1 MENGESVATSGT
13 GKNALSISK
22 TMLNWSTLKVFL
34 KNSGQWAQN
43 IMKLIVLFATQL

>member
-1 MENGESVATSGT
+1 MENGESIATSGT
-13 GKNALSISK
+13 GKKALSLSK
-22 TMLNWSTLKVFL
+22 TMLNWLTFKIFL